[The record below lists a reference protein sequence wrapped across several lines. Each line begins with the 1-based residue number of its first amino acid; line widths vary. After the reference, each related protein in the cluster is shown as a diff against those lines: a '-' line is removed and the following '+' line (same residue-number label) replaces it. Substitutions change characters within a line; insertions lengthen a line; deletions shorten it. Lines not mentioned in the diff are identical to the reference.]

1 MNDSTPR
8 NISRRD
14 AARALSVCERT
25 IAALLN
31 LPFNEKSKYVSLAKL
46 ARATR
51 SDAAWILSC
60 MRGEDSAVTP
70 VQANALKGGTGHLR
84 PKATLRRGERYS
96 ARELGLYQP
105 AISPLAGRPDS
116 NVLGPNGWETLS

>member
-25 IAALLN
+25 IAALLK
-31 LPFNEKSKYVSLAKL
+31 LPFNEKSKHVSLAKL

-51 SDAAWILSC
+51 SDAAWILGC

-70 VQANALKGGTGHLR
+70 VQANALKGGTGHLK
-84 PKATLRRGERYS
+84 PKASLRRGDRYS
-96 ARELGLYQP
+96 ALELGLIQV
-105 AISPLAGRPDS
+105 SPLAGHPDGFI
-116 NVLGPNGWETLS
+116 LGPNGWQEV